1 MTVATAAFLDRI
13 GNASIL
19 ITGGTGSFGTAF
31 VERLLESGSGPILVF
46 SRDESKQVEQRRAF
60 PSPRLSHILG
70 DVRDE
75 NAVAEAMAGIDYVF
89 HAAALKQLPSCEFQP
104 QEVLRTNVLGADVV
118 MRCAERSG
126 VKSVV
131 LLSTDK
137 AVSPVSTLGLTKAL
151 MEKTMI
157 ARARKAKTNTV
168 LCCTRYGNVMG
179 SRGSVIPLFIR
190 QILEGGPITVT
201 DPEMTRFMI
210 PMDEAID
217 LILFALEQAD
227 SGDIFVRKSPAT
239 TIGTLVQAL
248 QTLFDSTVPVKS
260 VGIRDG
266 EKIHEALLTA
276 DEWRRAVDGGGVLRI
291 RAEANPSRAG
301 TSGEAYTSDRAQR
314 LGVAAVAELLS
325 RQPFVREVL
334 AASGIELPV
343 AESDG
348 RRPPSRLRLAMS

>member
-1 MTVATAAFLDRI
+1 MTVATATFLDRI

-31 VERLLESGSGPILVF
+31 VERLLKSGSGQILVF

-60 PSPRLSHILG
+60 PSSRLSHILG

-104 QEVLRTNVLGADVV
+104 QEVLRTNVIGADVV

-157 ARARKAKTNTV
+157 ARARKPNAKTV

-190 QILEGGPITVT
+190 QILEGGPITIT

-217 LILFALEQAD
+217 VILFALEQAQ

-248 QTLFDSTVPVKS
+248 QVLFGSAVPVKF

-276 DEWRRAVDGGGVLRI
+276 DEWRRADDGDGVLRI
-291 RAEANPSRAG
+291 RAETDGIALRND
-301 TSGEAYTSDRAQR
+301 GEAYTSDRAQR

-325 RQPFVREVL
+325 RQPFVREALTAIGVKRPL
-334 AASGIELPV
+334 T
-343 AESDG
+343 ESEG
-348 RRPPSRLRLAMS
+348 RRPGSPLRLAIS